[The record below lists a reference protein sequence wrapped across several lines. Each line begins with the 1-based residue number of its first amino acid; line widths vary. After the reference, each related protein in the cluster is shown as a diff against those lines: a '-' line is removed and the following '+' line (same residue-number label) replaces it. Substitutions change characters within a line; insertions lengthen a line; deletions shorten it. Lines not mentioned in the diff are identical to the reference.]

1 MSSSGNMAGFYIA
14 HQLGIDGPQLAI
26 ARRHAGLEAALELLQ
41 LPTPTHRHALLGC
54 VEEGVWPLAAQR
66 QRVGLPKDAAMFE
79 TSHWFYRD
87 ADCRAPLAAL
97 LPILRIVDGP
107 EMQAVL
113 AQQIGRATGRGRG
126 GE

>member
-79 TSHWFYRD
+79 TSHWFYCD
-87 ADCRAPLAAL
+87 ADCRAPLAEL
-97 LPILRIVDGP
+97 LPDRKSTRLNSRH
-107 EMQAVL
+107 
-113 AQQIGRATGRGRG
+113 
-126 GE
+126 